1 MLWIAIILPTAK
13 LFPILETKDSRL
25 QIQCLIK
32 KEIMNCGLSL
42 PLCSNHPS
50 FQNTY
55 LPIGPFHGIS
65 DNASAAEAGM
75 ER

>member
-1 MLWIAIILPTAK
+1 MLSIAIIQPIAK
-13 LFPILETKDSRL
+13 LLSILETKDSGL
-25 QIQCLIK
+25 QILIK
-32 KEIMNCGLSL
+32 KESVNCGLSL

-50 FQNTY
+50 FQNSY

-75 ER
+75 ERE